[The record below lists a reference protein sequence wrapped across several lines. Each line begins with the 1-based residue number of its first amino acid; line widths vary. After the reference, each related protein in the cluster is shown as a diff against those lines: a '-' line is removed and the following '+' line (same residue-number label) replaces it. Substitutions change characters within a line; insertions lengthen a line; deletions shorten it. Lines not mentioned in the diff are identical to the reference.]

1 MFRGYL
7 NFVWRFI
14 QSWHNVMTS
23 YLIYIEKINKVMVSI
38 CDFCKIHF
46 TININQTLRFYCE
59 LWPQGKTL
67 LTLAVGTVN
76 PLRRVPSLPRRSNN
90 CASINQHQQCQLL
103 YGVWTLILTGATGT
117 PVPITYFACN
127 WTKQNVGM
135 FTREGSQTGALGS
148 PMEPLLYVHRTGG
161 LRSPLT
167 LICQ

>member
-1 MFRGYL
+1 MSRGYL

-67 LTLAVGTVN
+67 LTLTVGTVN
-76 PLRRVPSLPRRSNN
+76 SLRRVPSLPLS
-90 CASINQHQQCQLL
+90 
-103 YGVWTLILTGATGT
+103 
-117 PVPITYFACN
+117 
-127 WTKQNVGM
+127 
-135 FTREGSQTGALGS
+135 TREGPYAGTKTALVPARLFS
-148 PMEPLLYVHRTGG
+148 RHQNDTPSLHQIDTFRD
-161 LRSPLT
+161 
-167 LICQ
+167 ICCIYYLFKNVAN